1 MLATLILS
9 CAAIAS
15 RVMPSAATA
24 NVGALGA
31 SRWRPG
37 LCTCLRQRE
46 AYRQNAQ
53 CGTLGFDPLHD
64 SARVG
69 DGARQA
75 IELRAD
81 GHVASANEVESG
93 F

>member
-1 MLATLILS
+1 L
-9 CAAIAS
+9 
-15 RVMPSAATA
+15 
-24 NVGALGA
+24 
-31 SRWRPG
+31 
-37 LCTCLRQRE
+37 LRQRE

-53 CGTLGFDPLHD
+53 RGTLGFDPLHD